1 MKGFDHTPCLS
12 LTSRFRL
19 AVAAVVC
26 MVAAGCSSLP
36 TEPDSGIKPVPAK
49 PKSYD
54 HVKTGSP
61 YTINGRTYF
70 PMSSEDAQNFVAVGK
85 ASWYGPHF
93 HGEDTANGEYF
104 DMYGMTGAHK
114 TLPLPTLVRVTNL
127 DNGRSTLLRV
137 NDRGPFVGDRII
149 DVSKSAARELRFL
162 DKGTAMVRV
171 EALGIAE
178 PLPGDH
184 PNSPLRRRIFANRQK
199 TVQNEQQALHNETK
213 KVQNQNHGAD
223 QAFYVQVG
231 AFHSRD
237 KAKNLADRVQTAGKT
252 HVRAGSKNG
261 DSFHRVLV
269 GPFPSPLGADIV
281 LARLSN
287 LGLKN
292 SRIVSE

>member
-1 MKGFDHTPCLS
+1 MKGIDHIPCSSWNSKLR
-12 LTSRFRL
+12 T
-19 AVAAVVC
+19 VATLVC
-26 MVAAGCSSLP
+26 CLVAAGCSSLP
-36 TEPDSGIKPVPAK
+36 NEPVSGIKPPPAK

-70 PMSSEDAQNFVAVGK
+70 PMSNEDAQNFVAVGT

-104 DMYGMTGAHK
+104 DMYGMSGAHK

-127 DNGRSTLLRV
+127 DNGRSALVRV

-149 DVSKSAARELRFL
+149 DVSKSAAQELRFL
-162 DKGTAMVRV
+162 DKGTAKVRI
-171 EALGIAE
+171 EALGIAD
-178 PLPGDH
+178 PLPSDH
-184 PNSPLRRRIFANRQK
+184 PYSPSRQRIFANRQK
-199 TVQNEQQALHNETK
+199 TVQNEQQTLHNETK
-213 KVQNQNHGAD
+213 KVQNQKRGAD

-237 KAKNLADRVQTAGKT
+237 KAKNLADRVHSAGKT

-287 LGLKN
+287 LGLKK